1 MEQTSSVDA
10 KSQGRKRKCD
20 AEDMS
25 PTSPTKKRDMRVR
38 PSKKNTLFATPE
50 EAIESIQHEE
60 DDIYGFFATMKAS
73 FLAAVRAFV
82 PYIEALLGH
91 KMLYKF
97 KRGKDGAYVGVYH
110 EVTKKLVMSITDSD
124 DIVIETDG
132 RIMNFCLYAPYLMA
146 YESSVGLDEKSLNV
160 ESIYVHAEDP
170 EERGFE
176 DLTEEH
182 IKSVIRRGTL

>member
-1 MEQTSSVDA
+1 MEHSSVDA
-10 KSQGRKRKCD
+10 KSQGEKRKSD
-20 AEDMS
+20 AEDMR
-25 PTSPTKKRDMRVR
+25 PTKKRDMRVR
-38 PSKKNTLFATPE
+38 PSKKITLFATLE
-50 EAIESIQHEE
+50 EAIQSIQHEE

-82 PYIEALLGH
+82 PYIEALLGN

-97 KRGKDGAYVGVYH
+97 KRGEDGAYVGVYH
-110 EVTKKLVMSITDSD
+110 EVTNKLVMSITDSE

-146 YESSVGLDEKSLNV
+146 YESSVGLDEESLNV
-160 ESIYVHAEDP
+160 KSIYVHEEDP
-170 EERGFE
+170 EERGYE
-176 DLTEEH
+176 ELTKEH